1 MLKIELYPIVN
12 LHHYSNQSHMKTHQL
27 FIALSFIAIV
37 ACSKKMTD
45 STVKQSSTNTM
56 NAKETFVNQ
65 LLAKMT
71 LEEKIG
77 QMNQYNGFW
86 DVTGPPP
93 ANGGGAEKYANL
105 KAGLVGSMLN
115 ITGVDR
121 VRKLQEIAVKETRL
135 GIPLIFGH
143 DVIHGFKTLAPIPLA
158 EAASWDLKAI
168 EKSASVAATEA
179 SAVGINWTFAPMVDI
194 SRDARWG
201 RVMEGAGEDPYLG
214 SLIGAARVKGFQ
226 GSSLSATNTIASCLK
241 HYAGYGFAEAGRDY
255 NSVDMSNS
263 TLHNVILPPF
273 KLGVEAGAASVMNAF
288 NDLNGVPATA
298 HAYILK
304 DILKKK
310 WGFKGFVV
318 SDWGSIGELVIHGAA
333 KDGVEAAML
342 AANAGT
348 DMDMESYFY
357 LNHLP
362 QLVNSGKVAES
373 DIDDAVRRIL
383 QVKYDLGLFED
394 PFKYCDEAR
403 QKEMLY
409 NPAHKAAVRDVAK
422 RSIVLLKNE
431 GNLLPLKSG
440 SKVAVIG
447 PHVKDKNSP
456 LGSWR
461 IGSDDNTAVSL
472 WEGLEPYKS
481 VNWSYAMGVKLTNSP
496 ATFQEEVDLN
506 MKDTT
511 GFAQAI
517 AVAKASDVVIL
528 NIGEHGF
535 MSGEGRSRTQ
545 INIPGLQE
553 DLMKA
558 IYAVNKNIILVL
570 QTGRPLDLSWAD
582 QNIPAIVLAW
592 HLGSESGNAIADVLM
607 GQYNP
612 AGKLPMTFPRNVG
625 QVPIYYNIKNT
636 GRPNGYA
643 DNPKM
648 VFWSHYSDSEKT
660 PLYPFGYGLSYT
672 KFDYSGFTV
681 SKNLQGGINATI
693 TLKNVGQLAGE
704 EVVQL
709 YIRDKVAKV
718 TRPIKELKDFVK
730 VNLKPGES
738 KMITFDLTRSDLSYL
753 DDNGNPVFESGAFD
767 IMVGTNSSNVMT
779 ATIDL

>member
-1 MLKIELYPIVN
+1 
-12 LHHYSNQSHMKTHQL
+12 MKTHQL

-56 NAKETFVNQ
+56 NAGETFVNQ

-226 GSSLSATNTIASCLK
+226 GSSLSATSTIASCLK

-273 KLGVEAGAASVMNAF
+273 KLGVEAGAASVMNAL

-310 WGFKGFVV
+310 WG
-318 SDWGSIGELVIHGAA
+318 
-333 KDGVEAAML
+333 
-342 AANAGT
+342 
-348 DMDMESYFY
+348 
-357 LNHLP
+357 
-362 QLVNSGKVAES
+362 
-373 DIDDAVRRIL
+373 
-383 QVKYDLGLFED
+383 
-394 PFKYCDEAR
+394 
-403 QKEMLY
+403 
-409 NPAHKAAVRDVAK
+409 
-422 RSIVLLKNE
+422 
-431 GNLLPLKSG
+431 
-440 SKVAVIG
+440 
-447 PHVKDKNSP
+447 
-456 LGSWR
+456 
-461 IGSDDNTAVSL
+461 
-472 WEGLEPYKS
+472 WEEYE
-481 VNWSYAMGVKLTNSP
+481 TN
-496 ATFQEEVDLN
+496 N
-506 MKDTT
+506 
-511 GFAQAI
+511 
-517 AVAKASDVVIL
+517 
-528 NIGEHGF
+528 
-535 MSGEGRSRTQ
+535 
-545 INIPGLQE
+545 
-553 DLMKA
+553 
-558 IYAVNKNIILVL
+558 
-570 QTGRPLDLSWAD
+570 
-582 QNIPAIVLAW
+582 
-592 HLGSESGNAIADVLM
+592 
-607 GQYNP
+607 
-612 AGKLPMTFPRNVG
+612 
-625 QVPIYYNIKNT
+625 
-636 GRPNGYA
+636 
-643 DNPKM
+643 
-648 VFWSHYSDSEKT
+648 
-660 PLYPFGYGLSYT
+660 
-672 KFDYSGFTV
+672 
-681 SKNLQGGINATI
+681 
-693 TLKNVGQLAGE
+693 
-704 EVVQL
+704 
-709 YIRDKVAKV
+709 
-718 TRPIKELKDFVK
+718 
-730 VNLKPGES
+730 
-738 KMITFDLTRSDLSYL
+738 
-753 DDNGNPVFESGAFD
+753 
-767 IMVGTNSSNVMT
+767 
-779 ATIDL
+779 